1 MSVIRQIQPYIFF
14 EKCKET
20 SQHHARDVI
29 RTTFIFSVKIALTL
43 VNGNDASC

>member
-20 SQHHARDVI
+20 SQHYAHDVT
-29 RTTFIFSVKIALTL
+29 RTTFMFSVKIALTF
-43 VNGNDASC
+43 VNGKEASC